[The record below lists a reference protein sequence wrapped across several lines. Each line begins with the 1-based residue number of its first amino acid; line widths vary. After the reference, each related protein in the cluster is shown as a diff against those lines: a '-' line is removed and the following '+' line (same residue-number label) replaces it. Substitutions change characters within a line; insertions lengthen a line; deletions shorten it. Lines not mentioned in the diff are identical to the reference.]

1 MKGKEV
7 KLGLFALVVAAVVT
21 APVKNIYA
29 AVSENT
35 AVYGVQ
41 TQAADGTTSGTCG
54 ADEDGANATWTL
66 DENGVLTITGT
77 GAIKGFSFSSNA
89 SIKEVV
95 IEEGITEIG
104 SYAFQ
109 RCEQIQKITL
119 PKSLTAIGERAFQ
132 GCSGLKE
139 ITIPKDCKTIGK
151 DAFYNCSGLEE
162 ISVADGN

>member
-7 KLGLFALVVAAVVT
+7 RLGLFALVMAAVVT
-21 APVKNIYA
+21 APVKHIYA
-29 AVSENT
+29 AVSDNT

-41 TQAADGTTSGTCG
+41 TQATDGTTSGTCG

-66 DENGVLTITGT
+66 DENGVLTISGN
-77 GAIKGFSFSSNA
+77 GAIKNSGFKSYA
-89 SIKEVV
+89 IKEVV

-104 SYAFQ
+104 SDAFQ
-109 RCEQIQKITL
+109 VCTQIQKITL
-119 PKSLTAIGERAFQ
+119 PESLTAIGERAFQ

-139 ITIPKDCKTIGK
+139 ITIPKDCKKIGEN
-151 DAFYNCSGLEE
+151 AFYNCSGLEE